1 MCPQYTPSAHLVLMC
16 PSCGQ
21 SFPRY
26 RSQTYGKKV
35 VACSRS
41 CARRAQV
48 WGESLT
54 TYFWKTVVKTD
65 GCWLWQR
72 AKTGGG
78 YGQLARKGFRCM
90 AHRYSWELHFG
101 PIPEGLCVCHHCDNP
116 RCVNPAHLFVG
127 TRADNMA
134 DCAAKHR
141 LPRGRTPSAKITR
154 EQAESIRQRY
164 KEGGVTQKALADEFG
179 LAQTSIFEII
189 KGQRWNWKGGDALCS
204 VVQAIVTM

>member
-54 TYFWKTVVKTD
+54 TYFWKAVVKTD

-116 RCVNPAHLFVG
+116 SCVRPDHLFLG
-127 TRADNMA
+127 SHADNTGDMMTKGRRGKILVA
-134 DCAAKHR
+134 RGEASSASKLTSKQVQEIRAFYSAGTMKAPDLAKCYGCCKQTIYNLVHR
-141 LPRGRTPSAKITR
+141 LTWAHVP
-154 EQAESIRQRY
+154 
-164 KEGGVTQKALADEFG
+164 
-179 LAQTSIFEII
+179 
-189 KGQRWNWKGGDALCS
+189 
-204 VVQAIVTM
+204 